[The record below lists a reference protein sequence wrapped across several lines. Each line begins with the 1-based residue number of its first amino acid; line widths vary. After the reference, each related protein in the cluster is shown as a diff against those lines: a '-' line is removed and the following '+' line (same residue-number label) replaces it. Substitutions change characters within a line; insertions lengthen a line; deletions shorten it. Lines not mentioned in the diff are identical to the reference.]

1 MLWKEN
7 TRKNTSQKQGFLNIL
22 ILLMKTGLP
31 LMKRLLTPLAI
42 SVLLLLGLS
51 AGMSAADP
59 AIQKTKT
66 WIRNY
71 SFNNFKWRKG
81 RYN

>member
-1 MLWKEN
+1 MLWKET

-42 SVLLLLGLS
+42 SVLLL
-51 AGMSAADP
+51 
-59 AIQKTKT
+59 
-66 WIRNY
+66 
-71 SFNNFKWRKG
+71 
-81 RYN
+81 

>member
-1 MLWKEN
+1 
-7 TRKNTSQKQGFLNIL
+7 
-22 ILLMKTGLP
+22 MKTGLP

-71 SFNNFKWRKG
+71 SFNNFK
-81 RYN
+81 